1 MRCDSVQRRLNALAD
16 DALGRS
22 LAARIAGHIA
32 ECPACAA
39 EFAEIRRLGEAAAA
53 LWCDASAPATLRARL
68 AAALWASSDER
79 CDEDEETSDFG
90 QMGELL
96 ALLHEKRQHPQQQPE
111 GNDQ

>member
-1 MRCDSVQRRLNALAD
+1 MRCDRVRQRLNALAD
-16 DALGRS
+16 DALGHP
-22 LAARIAGHIA
+22 LASRLADHLAG
-32 ECPACAA
+32 CPACAA

-96 ALLHEKRQHPQQQPE
+96 AYLQERRQPPQQQPE